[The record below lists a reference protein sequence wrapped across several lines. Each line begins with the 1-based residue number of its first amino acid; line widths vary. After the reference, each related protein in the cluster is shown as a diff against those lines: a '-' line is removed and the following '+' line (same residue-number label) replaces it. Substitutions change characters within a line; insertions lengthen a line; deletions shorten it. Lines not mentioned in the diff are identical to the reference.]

1 VSAHALVVEIRAH
14 PGQKAALLARL
25 RQHRDNVLAKEPGCQ
40 YFDLLEVEGDED
52 TLFLYE
58 VYGAPADGVH
68 ARERLIP
75 ASRWRYSSARRQAR
89 TRARSEARKP
99 QWVNRADGCPRPALE
114 GKEKEASPVMGSP
127 I

>member
-58 VYGAPADGVH
+58 VYEDAA
-68 ARERLIP
+68 
-75 ASRWRYSSARRQAR
+75 
-89 TRARSEARKP
+89 
-99 QWVNRADGCPRPALE
+99 ALE
-114 GKEKEASPVMGSP
+114 AHAQTEHFQAYRSDTDPMIAERRRMACTLANG
-127 I
+127 